1 MSRKYTV
8 IFMLVLSLL
17 SATGARALSF
27 NLDSIAE
34 WGKFPRFVVNT
45 YRWGDTFFNG
55 YDTTFVKSTG
65 YKFNAK
71 LTTESWADGYS
82 FLLPND
88 KYIYM
93 LSEPS
98 TSAGVYL
105 TYVFRGT
112 FEGDED
118 RSGEGQCYGWNG
130 NVQR

>member
-65 YKFNAK
+65 YKLNAK

-93 LSEPS
+93 L
-98 TSAGVYL
+98 
-105 TYVFRGT
+105 
-112 FEGDED
+112 
-118 RSGEGQCYGWNG
+118 
-130 NVQR
+130 